1 MDNSNSK
8 QKEND
13 TFQFPQT
20 NRLPNVN
27 ILHHSKITLSP
38 LSPSK
43 SCENLFTSDFI
54 LTLENNDEKRNASEE
69 RSNIKIEENDKFTNF
84 LSRMEMDLERR
95 RTKDKRRQLLL
106 EKSKIKHSEEEIVNG
121 FNRLIDD
128 ANRRIEVK
136 QKMEE
141 LSLEINGKKKDK
153 NEKTYDPEKW
163 KEVYQS
169 RFEKFKNTVQEKIVT
184 KKKEKEEA
192 EKKEIEEYV
201 EQMKN
206 KTIKVP
212 KDKLTK
218 ICQRLYNGRRLPP
231 KLAKKEEEIKQNE
244 IQKQNEKSIKE
255 TKEKQKKNKSKSP
268 KKLVKEK
275 SNIVNRLYPK
285 NLSKSN
291 LFKNR
296 IATSKSPCHNVIVSS
311 SINKSTHKKSASK
324 SSICRVDTHPNN
336 TITDIEQIEEKL
348 FSNLSIKEPGLS
360 NHNDFN
366 YIKQHRPECLKVSI
380 K

>member
-1 MDNSNSK
+1 MDNSK
-8 QKEND
+8 QKDTKDND

-27 ILHHSKITLSP
+27 ILQQSKLTLSP

-43 SCENLFTSDFI
+43 SCENLFTSDF

-69 RSNIKIEENDKFTNF
+69 RSKIKIEENDRFANF

-95 RTKDKRRQLLL
+95 RTKDKRRQLLF

-192 EKKEIEEYV
+192 EKKEIEEYI

-231 KLAKKEEEIKQNE
+231 KLVKKEEEIKQNE
-244 IQKQNEKSIKE
+244 VQKQNIKE

-268 KKLVKEK
+268 KKIVKEK

-311 SINKSTHKKSASK
+311 TKNKSTQKKTASK
-324 SSICRVDTHPNN
+324 SSICRVDTHPSN
-336 TITDIEQIEEKL
+336 ITDIEQIEEKL
-348 FSNLSIKEPGLS
+348 FSNLSIKEPELS

>member
-1 MDNSNSK
+1 MDNSK
-8 QKEND
+8 QKDTKDND

-27 ILHHSKITLSP
+27 ILQQSKLTLSP

-43 SCENLFTSDFI
+43 SCENLFTSDF

-69 RSNIKIEENDKFTNF
+69 RSKIKIEENDRFANF

-95 RTKDKRRQLLL
+95 RTKDKRRQLLF

-153 NEKTYDPEKW
+153 NEKIYDPEKW

-231 KLAKKEEEIKQNE
+231 KLVKKEEEIKQNE
-244 IQKQNEKSIKE
+244 VQKQNIKE

-268 KKLVKEK
+268 KKIVKEK

-311 SINKSTHKKSASK
+311 TINKSTQKKTASK
-324 SSICRVDTHPNN
+324 SSICRVDTHPSN
-336 TITDIEQIEEKL
+336 ITDIEQIEEKL
-348 FSNLSIKEPGLS
+348 FSNLSIKEPELS

>member
-1 MDNSNSK
+1 MDNSK
-8 QKEND
+8 QKDTKDND

-27 ILHHSKITLSP
+27 ILQQSKLTLSP

-43 SCENLFTSDFI
+43 SCENLFTSDF

-69 RSNIKIEENDKFTNF
+69 RSIIKIEENDRFANF

-95 RTKDKRRQLLL
+95 RTKDKRRQLLF

-231 KLAKKEEEIKQNE
+231 KLVKKEEEIKQNE
-244 IQKQNEKSIKE
+244 VQKQNIKE
-255 TKEKQKKNKSKSP
+255 TKQKQKKNKSKSP
-268 KKLVKEK
+268 KKIVKEK

-311 SINKSTHKKSASK
+311 TINKSTQKKTASK
-324 SSICRVDTHPNN
+324 SSICRVDTHPSH
-336 TITDIEQIEEKL
+336 ITDIEQIEEKL
-348 FSNLSIKEPGLS
+348 FSNLSIKEPELL
-360 NHNDFN
+360 NYNDFN

>member
-1 MDNSNSK
+1 MDNSK
-8 QKEND
+8 QKDTKDND

-27 ILHHSKITLSP
+27 ILQQSKLTLSP

-43 SCENLFTSDFI
+43 SCENLFTSDF

-69 RSNIKIEENDKFTNF
+69 RSKIKIEENDRFANF

-95 RTKDKRRQLLL
+95 RTKDKRRQLLF

-201 EQMKN
+201 EKMKN

-231 KLAKKEEEIKQNE
+231 KLVKKEEEIKQNE
-244 IQKQNEKSIKE
+244 VQKQNIKE

-268 KKLVKEK
+268 KKIVKEK

-311 SINKSTHKKSASK
+311 TINKSTQKKTASK
-324 SSICRVDTHPNN
+324 SSICRVDTHPSN
-336 TITDIEQIEEKL
+336 ITDIEQIEEKL
-348 FSNLSIKEPGLS
+348 FSNLSIKEPELS

>member
-1 MDNSNSK
+1 MDNSK
-8 QKEND
+8 QKDTKDND

-27 ILHHSKITLSP
+27 ILQQSKLTLSP

-43 SCENLFTSDFI
+43 SCENLFTSDF

-69 RSNIKIEENDKFTNF
+69 RSKIKIEENDRFANF

-95 RTKDKRRQLLL
+95 RTKDKRRQLLF

-231 KLAKKEEEIKQNE
+231 KLVKKEEEIKQNE
-244 IQKQNEKSIKE
+244 VQKQNIKE

-268 KKLVKEK
+268 KKIVKEK

-311 SINKSTHKKSASK
+311 TINKSTQKKTAYK
-324 SSICRVDTHPNN
+324 SSICRVDTHPSN
-336 TITDIEQIEEKL
+336 ITDIEQIEEKL
-348 FSNLSIKEPGLS
+348 FSNLSIKEPELS

>member
-1 MDNSNSK
+1 MDNSK
-8 QKEND
+8 QKDTKDND

-27 ILHHSKITLSP
+27 ILQQSKLTLSP

-43 SCENLFTSDFI
+43 SCENLFTSDF

-69 RSNIKIEENDKFTNF
+69 RSKIKIEENDRFANF

-95 RTKDKRRQLLL
+95 RTKDKRRQLLF

-231 KLAKKEEEIKQNE
+231 KLVKKEEEIKQNE
-244 IQKQNEKSIKE
+244 VQKQNIKE

-268 KKLVKEK
+268 KKIVKEK

-311 SINKSTHKKSASK
+311 TINKSTQKKTASK
-324 SSICRVDTHPNN
+324 SSICRVDTHPSN
-336 TITDIEQIEEKL
+336 ITDIEQIEEKL
-348 FSNLSIKEPGLS
+348 FSNLSIKRPELS
-360 NHNDFN
+360 NYNDFN
-366 YIKQHRPECLKVSI
+366 YIKQHRRECLKVSI

>member
-1 MDNSNSK
+1 MDNSK
-8 QKEND
+8 QKDTKDND

-27 ILHHSKITLSP
+27 ILQQSKLTLSP

-43 SCENLFTSDFI
+43 SCENLFTSDF

-69 RSNIKIEENDKFTNF
+69 RSKIKIEENDRFANF

-95 RTKDKRRQLLL
+95 RTKDKRRQLLF

-231 KLAKKEEEIKQNE
+231 KLVKKEEEIKELQQE
-244 IQKQNEKSIKE
+244 IEKLKNALNIK
-255 TKEKQKKNKSKSP
+255 N
-268 KKLVKEK
+268 
-275 SNIVNRLYPK
+275 
-285 NLSKSN
+285 
-291 LFKNR
+291 
-296 IATSKSPCHNVIVSS
+296 
-311 SINKSTHKKSASK
+311 
-324 SSICRVDTHPNN
+324 
-336 TITDIEQIEEKL
+336 EEKMNSSYVQTT
-348 FSNLSIKEPGLS
+348 FES
-360 NHNDFN
+360 
-366 YIKQHRPECLKVSI
+366 
-380 K
+380 

>member
-1 MDNSNSK
+1 MDNSK
-8 QKEND
+8 QKDTKDND

-27 ILHHSKITLSP
+27 ILQQSKLTLSP

-43 SCENLFTSDFI
+43 SCENLFTSDF

-69 RSNIKIEENDKFTNF
+69 RSKIKIEENDRFANF

-95 RTKDKRRQLLL
+95 RTKDKRRQLLF

-231 KLAKKEEEIKQNE
+231 KLVKKEEEIKQNE
-244 IQKQNEKSIKE
+244 VQKQNIKE

-268 KKLVKEK
+268 KKIVKEK

-311 SINKSTHKKSASK
+311 TINKSTQKKTASK
-324 SSICRVDTHPNN
+324 SSICRVDTHPSH
-336 TITDIEQIEEKL
+336 ITDIEQIEEKL
-348 FSNLSIKEPGLS
+348 FSNLSIKEPELS

>member
-1 MDNSNSK
+1 MDNSK
-8 QKEND
+8 QKDTKDND

-27 ILHHSKITLSP
+27 ILQQSKLTLSP

-43 SCENLFTSDFI
+43 SCENLFTSDF

-69 RSNIKIEENDKFTNF
+69 RSKIKIEENDRFANF

-95 RTKDKRRQLLL
+95 RTKDKRRQLLF

-231 KLAKKEEEIKQNE
+231 KLVKKEEEIKQNE
-244 IQKQNEKSIKE
+244 VQKQNIKE

-268 KKLVKEK
+268 KKIVKEK

-311 SINKSTHKKSASK
+311 TKNKSTQKKTASK
-324 SSICRVDTHPNN
+324 SSICRVDTHPSN
-336 TITDIEQIEEKL
+336 ITDIEQIEEKL
-348 FSNLSIKEPGLS
+348 FSNLSIKEPELS
-360 NHNDFN
+360 NYNDFN

>member
-1 MDNSNSK
+1 MDNSK
-8 QKEND
+8 QKDTKDND

-27 ILHHSKITLSP
+27 ILQQSKLTLSP

-43 SCENLFTSDFI
+43 SCENLFTSDF

-69 RSNIKIEENDKFTNF
+69 RSKIKIEENDRFANF

-95 RTKDKRRQLLL
+95 RTKDKRRQLLF

-231 KLAKKEEEIKQNE
+231 KLVKKEEEIKQNE
-244 IQKQNEKSIKE
+244 VQKQNIKE

-268 KKLVKEK
+268 KKIVKEK

-311 SINKSTHKKSASK
+311 TINKSTQKKTASK
-324 SSICRVDTHPNN
+324 SSICRVDTHPSN
-336 TITDIEQIEEKL
+336 ITDIEQIEEKL
-348 FSNLSIKEPGLS
+348 FSNLSIKEPELS
-360 NHNDFN
+360 NYNDFN

>member
-1 MDNSNSK
+1 MDNSK
-8 QKEND
+8 QKDTKDND

-27 ILHHSKITLSP
+27 ILQQSKLTLSP

-43 SCENLFTSDFI
+43 SCENLFTSDF

-69 RSNIKIEENDKFTNF
+69 RSKIKIEENDRFANF

-95 RTKDKRRQLLL
+95 RTKDKRRQLLF

-231 KLAKKEEEIKQNE
+231 KLVKKEEEIKQNE
-244 IQKQNEKSIKE
+244 VQKQNIKE

-268 KKLVKEK
+268 KKIVKEK

-311 SINKSTHKKSASK
+311 TKNKSTQKKTASK
-324 SSICRVDTHPNN
+324 SSICRVDTHPSH
-336 TITDIEQIEEKL
+336 ITDIEQIEEKL
-348 FSNLSIKEPGLS
+348 FSNLSIKEPELS
-360 NHNDFN
+360 NYNDFN

>member
-1 MDNSNSK
+1 MDNSK
-8 QKEND
+8 QKDTKDND

-27 ILHHSKITLSP
+27 ILQQSKLTLSP

-43 SCENLFTSDFI
+43 SCENLFTSDF

-69 RSNIKIEENDKFTNF
+69 RSIIKIEENDRFANF

-95 RTKDKRRQLLL
+95 RTKDKRRQLLF

-231 KLAKKEEEIKQNE
+231 KLVKKEEEIKQNE
-244 IQKQNEKSIKE
+244 VQKQNIKE

-268 KKLVKEK
+268 KKIVKEK

-311 SINKSTHKKSASK
+311 TINKSTQKKTASK
-324 SSICRVDTHPNN
+324 SSICRVDTHPSH
-336 TITDIEQIEEKL
+336 ITDIEQIEEKL
-348 FSNLSIKEPGLS
+348 FSNLSIKEPELL
-360 NHNDFN
+360 NYNDFN

>member
-1 MDNSNSK
+1 MDNSK
-8 QKEND
+8 QKDTKDND

-27 ILHHSKITLSP
+27 ILQQSKLTLSP

-43 SCENLFTSDFI
+43 SCENLFTSDF

-69 RSNIKIEENDKFTNF
+69 RSKIKIEENDRFANF

-95 RTKDKRRQLLL
+95 RTKDKRRQLLF

-153 NEKTYDPEKW
+153 NEKTYDPEKR

-184 KKKEKEEA
+184 KMKEKEEA

-231 KLAKKEEEIKQNE
+231 KLVKKEEEIKQNE
-244 IQKQNEKSIKE
+244 VQKQNIKE

-268 KKLVKEK
+268 KKIVKEK

-311 SINKSTHKKSASK
+311 TINKSTQKKTASK
-324 SSICRVDTHPNN
+324 SSICRVDTHPSH
-336 TITDIEQIEEKL
+336 ITDIEQIEEKL
-348 FSNLSIKEPGLS
+348 FSNLSIKEPELS

>member
-1 MDNSNSK
+1 MDNSK
-8 QKEND
+8 QKDTKDND

-27 ILHHSKITLSP
+27 ILQQSKLTLSP

-43 SCENLFTSDFI
+43 SCENLFTSDF

-69 RSNIKIEENDKFTNF
+69 RSKIKIEENDRFANF

-95 RTKDKRRQLLL
+95 RTKDKRRQLLF

-231 KLAKKEEEIKQNE
+231 KLVKKEEEIKQNE
-244 IQKQNEKSIKE
+244 TQKQNIKE

-268 KKLVKEK
+268 KKIVKEK

-311 SINKSTHKKSASK
+311 TKNKSTQKKTASK
-324 SSICRVDTHPNN
+324 SSICRVDTHPSN
-336 TITDIEQIEEKL
+336 ITDIEQIEEKL
-348 FSNLSIKEPGLS
+348 FSNLSIKEPELS
-360 NHNDFN
+360 NYNDFN

>member
-1 MDNSNSK
+1 MDNSK
-8 QKEND
+8 QKDTKDND

-27 ILHHSKITLSP
+27 ILQQSKLTLSP

-43 SCENLFTSDFI
+43 SCENLFTSDF

-69 RSNIKIEENDKFTNF
+69 RSKIKIEENDRFANF

-95 RTKDKRRQLLL
+95 RTKDKRRQLLF

-169 RFEKFKNTVQEKIVT
+169 RFERFKNTVQEKIVT

-231 KLAKKEEEIKQNE
+231 KLVKKEEEIKQNE
-244 IQKQNEKSIKE
+244 VQKQNIKE

-268 KKLVKEK
+268 KKIVKEK

-311 SINKSTHKKSASK
+311 TINKSTQKKTASK
-324 SSICRVDTHPNN
+324 SSICRVDTHPSH
-336 TITDIEQIEEKL
+336 ITDIEQIEEKL
-348 FSNLSIKEPGLS
+348 FSNLSIKEPELS
-360 NHNDFN
+360 NYNDFN

>member
-1 MDNSNSK
+1 MDNSK
-8 QKEND
+8 QKDTKDNY

-27 ILHHSKITLSP
+27 ILQQSKLTLSP

-43 SCENLFTSDFI
+43 SCENLFTSDF

-69 RSNIKIEENDKFTNF
+69 RSKIKIEENDRFANF

-95 RTKDKRRQLLL
+95 RTKDKRRQLLF

-231 KLAKKEEEIKQNE
+231 KLVKKEEEIKQNE
-244 IQKQNEKSIKE
+244 VQKHNIKE

-268 KKLVKEK
+268 KKIVKEK

-311 SINKSTHKKSASK
+311 TINKSTQKKTASK
-324 SSICRVDTHPNN
+324 SSICRVDTHPSN
-336 TITDIEQIEEKL
+336 ITDIEQIEEKL
-348 FSNLSIKEPGLS
+348 FSNLSIKEPELS
-360 NHNDFN
+360 NYNDFN

>member
-1 MDNSNSK
+1 MDNSK
-8 QKEND
+8 QKDTKDND

-27 ILHHSKITLSP
+27 ILQQSKLTLSP

-43 SCENLFTSDFI
+43 SCENLFTSDF

-69 RSNIKIEENDKFTNF
+69 RSKIKIEENDRFANF

-95 RTKDKRRQLLL
+95 RTKDKRRQLLF

-184 KKKEKEEA
+184 KMKEKEEA

-231 KLAKKEEEIKQNE
+231 KLVKKEEEIKQNE
-244 IQKQNEKSIKE
+244 VQKQNIKE

-268 KKLVKEK
+268 KKIVKEK

-311 SINKSTHKKSASK
+311 TINKSTQKKTASK
-324 SSICRVDTHPNN
+324 SSICRVDTHPSN
-336 TITDIEQIEEKL
+336 ITDIEQIEEKL
-348 FSNLSIKEPGLS
+348 FSNLSIKEPELS
-360 NHNDFN
+360 NYNDFN

>member
-1 MDNSNSK
+1 MDNSK
-8 QKEND
+8 QKDTKDND

-27 ILHHSKITLSP
+27 ILQQSKLTLSP

-43 SCENLFTSDFI
+43 SCENLFTSDF

-69 RSNIKIEENDKFTNF
+69 RSKIKIEENDRFANF

-95 RTKDKRRQLLL
+95 RTKDKRRQLLF

-231 KLAKKEEEIKQNE
+231 KLVKKEEEIKQNE
-244 IQKQNEKSIKE
+244 VQKQNIKE

-268 KKLVKEK
+268 KKIVKEK

-311 SINKSTHKKSASK
+311 TINKSTQKKTASK
-324 SSICRVDTHPNN
+324 SSICRVDTHPSN
-336 TITDIEQIEEKL
+336 ITDIEQIEEKL
-348 FSNLSIKEPGLS
+348 FSNLLIKEPELS

>member
-1 MDNSNSK
+1 MDNSK
-8 QKEND
+8 QKDTKDND

-27 ILHHSKITLSP
+27 ILQQSKLTLSP
-38 LSPSK
+38 LYPSK
-43 SCENLFTSDFI
+43 SCENLFTSDF

-69 RSNIKIEENDKFTNF
+69 RSKIKIEENDRFANF

-95 RTKDKRRQLLL
+95 RTKDKRRQLLF

-121 FNRLIDD
+121 FNRLLDD

-231 KLAKKEEEIKQNE
+231 KLVKKEEEIKQNE
-244 IQKQNEKSIKE
+244 VQKQNIKE

-268 KKLVKEK
+268 KKIVKEK

-311 SINKSTHKKSASK
+311 TKNKSTQKKTASK
-324 SSICRVDTHPNN
+324 SSICRVDTHPSN
-336 TITDIEQIEEKL
+336 ITDIEQIEEKL
-348 FSNLSIKEPGLS
+348 FSNLSIKEPELS
-360 NHNDFN
+360 NYNDFN

>member
-1 MDNSNSK
+1 MDNSK
-8 QKEND
+8 QKDTKDND

-27 ILHHSKITLSP
+27 ILQQSKLTLSP

-43 SCENLFTSDFI
+43 SCENLFTSDF

-69 RSNIKIEENDKFTNF
+69 RSKIKIEENDRFANF

-95 RTKDKRRQLLL
+95 RTKDKRRQLLF

-231 KLAKKEEEIKQNE
+231 KLVKKEEEIKQNE
-244 IQKQNEKSIKE
+244 VQKQNIKE

-268 KKLVKEK
+268 KKIVKEK

-311 SINKSTHKKSASK
+311 TINKSTQKKTASK
-324 SSICRVDTHPNN
+324 SSICCVDTHPSH
-336 TITDIEQIEEKL
+336 ITDIEQIEEKL
-348 FSNLSIKEPGLS
+348 FSNLSIKEPELS
-360 NHNDFN
+360 NYNDFN

>member
-1 MDNSNSK
+1 MDNSK
-8 QKEND
+8 QKDTKDND

-27 ILHHSKITLSP
+27 ILQQSKLTLSP

-43 SCENLFTSDFI
+43 SCENLFTSDF

-69 RSNIKIEENDKFTNF
+69 RSKIKIEENDRFANF

-95 RTKDKRRQLLL
+95 RTKDKRRQLLF

-231 KLAKKEEEIKQNE
+231 KLVKKEEEIKQNE
-244 IQKQNEKSIKE
+244 VQKQNIKE

-268 KKLVKEK
+268 KKIVKEK

-311 SINKSTHKKSASK
+311 TINKSTQKKTASK
-324 SSICRVDTHPNN
+324 SSICRVDTHPSN
-336 TITDIEQIEEKL
+336 ITDIEQIEEKL
-348 FSNLSIKEPGLS
+348 FSNLLIKEPELS
-360 NHNDFN
+360 NYNDFN

>member
-1 MDNSNSK
+1 MDNSK
-8 QKEND
+8 QKDTKDND

-27 ILHHSKITLSP
+27 ILQQSKLTLSP

-43 SCENLFTSDFI
+43 SCENLFTSDF

-69 RSNIKIEENDKFTNF
+69 RSKIKIEENDRFANF

-95 RTKDKRRQLLL
+95 RTKDKRRQLLF

-231 KLAKKEEEIKQNE
+231 KLVKKEEEIKQNE
-244 IQKQNEKSIKE
+244 VQKQNIKE

-268 KKLVKEK
+268 KKIVKEK

-311 SINKSTHKKSASK
+311 TKNKSTQKKTASK
-324 SSICRVDTHPNN
+324 SSICRVDTHPSH
-336 TITDIEQIEEKL
+336 ITDIEQIEEKL
-348 FSNLSIKEPGLS
+348 FSNLSIKEPELS

>member
-1 MDNSNSK
+1 MDNSK
-8 QKEND
+8 QKDTKDND

-27 ILHHSKITLSP
+27 ILQQSKLTLSP

-43 SCENLFTSDFI
+43 SCENLFTSDF

-69 RSNIKIEENDKFTNF
+69 RSKIKIEENDRFANF

-95 RTKDKRRQLLL
+95 RTKDKRRQLLF

-192 EKKEIEEYV
+192 EKKEIEEYI

-231 KLAKKEEEIKQNE
+231 KLVKKEEEIKQNE
-244 IQKQNEKSIKE
+244 VQKQNIKE

-268 KKLVKEK
+268 KKIVKEK

-311 SINKSTHKKSASK
+311 TINKSTQKKTASK
-324 SSICRVDTHPNN
+324 SSICRVDTHPSN
-336 TITDIEQIEEKL
+336 ITDIEQIEEKL
-348 FSNLSIKEPGLS
+348 FSNLSIKEPELS

>member
-1 MDNSNSK
+1 MDNSK
-8 QKEND
+8 QKDTKDND

-27 ILHHSKITLSP
+27 ILQQSKLTLSP

-43 SCENLFTSDFI
+43 SCENLFTSDF

-69 RSNIKIEENDKFTNF
+69 RSKIKIEENDRFANF

-95 RTKDKRRQLLL
+95 RTKDKRRQLLF

-231 KLAKKEEEIKQNE
+231 KLVKKEEEIKQNE
-244 IQKQNEKSIKE
+244 VQKQNIKE

-268 KKLVKEK
+268 KKIVKEK

-311 SINKSTHKKSASK
+311 TINKSTQKKTASK
-324 SSICRVDTHPNN
+324 SSICRVDTHPSN
-336 TITDIEQIEEKL
+336 ITDIEQIEEKL
-348 FSNLSIKEPGLS
+348 FSNLSIKEPELS

>member
-1 MDNSNSK
+1 MDNSK
-8 QKEND
+8 QKDTKDND

-27 ILHHSKITLSP
+27 ILQHSKLTLSP

-43 SCENLFTSDFI
+43 SCENLFTSDF

-69 RSNIKIEENDKFTNF
+69 RSKIKIEENDRFANF

-95 RTKDKRRQLLL
+95 RTKDKRRELLF

-201 EQMKN
+201 EQIKN

-231 KLAKKEEEIKQNE
+231 KLVKKEEEIKQNE
-244 IQKQNEKSIKE
+244 VQKQNIKE

-268 KKLVKEK
+268 KKIVKEK

-311 SINKSTHKKSASK
+311 TINKSTQKKTASK
-324 SSICRVDTHPNN
+324 SSICRVDTHPSN
-336 TITDIEQIEEKL
+336 ITDIEQIEEKL
-348 FSNLSIKEPGLS
+348 FSNLSIKEPELS

>member
-1 MDNSNSK
+1 MDNSK
-8 QKEND
+8 QKDTKDND

-27 ILHHSKITLSP
+27 ILQQSKLTLSP

-43 SCENLFTSDFI
+43 SCENLFTSDF

-69 RSNIKIEENDKFTNF
+69 RSKIKIEENDRFANF

-95 RTKDKRRQLLL
+95 RTKDKRRQLLF

-231 KLAKKEEEIKQNE
+231 KLVKKEEEIKQNE
-244 IQKQNEKSIKE
+244 VQKQNIKE

-268 KKLVKEK
+268 KKIVKEK

-311 SINKSTHKKSASK
+311 TINKSTQKKTASK
-324 SSICRVDTHPNN
+324 SSICRVDTHPGN
-336 TITDIEQIEEKL
+336 ITDIEQIEEKL
-348 FSNLSIKEPGLS
+348 FSNLSIKEPELS
-360 NHNDFN
+360 NYNDFN

>member
-1 MDNSNSK
+1 MDNSK
-8 QKEND
+8 QKDTKDND

-27 ILHHSKITLSP
+27 ILQQSKLTLSP

-43 SCENLFTSDFI
+43 SCENLFTSDF

-69 RSNIKIEENDKFTNF
+69 RSKIKIEENDRFANF

-95 RTKDKRRQLLL
+95 RTKDKRRQLLF

-169 RFEKFKNTVQEKIVT
+169 RFERFKNTVQEKIVT

-231 KLAKKEEEIKQNE
+231 KLVKKEEEIKQNE
-244 IQKQNEKSIKE
+244 VQKQNIKE

-268 KKLVKEK
+268 KKIVKEK

-311 SINKSTHKKSASK
+311 TINKSTQKKTASK
-324 SSICRVDTHPNN
+324 SSICRVDTHPSN
-336 TITDIEQIEEKL
+336 ITDIEQIEEKL
-348 FSNLSIKEPGLS
+348 FSNLSIKEPELS
-360 NHNDFN
+360 NYNDFN

>member
-1 MDNSNSK
+1 MDNSK
-8 QKEND
+8 QKDTKDND

-27 ILHHSKITLSP
+27 ILQQSKLTLSP

-43 SCENLFTSDFI
+43 SCENLFTSDF

-69 RSNIKIEENDKFTNF
+69 RSKIKIEENDRFANF

-95 RTKDKRRQLLL
+95 RTKDKRRQLLF

-231 KLAKKEEEIKQNE
+231 KLVKKEEEIKQNE
-244 IQKQNEKSIKE
+244 VQKQNIKE

-268 KKLVKEK
+268 KKIVKEK
-275 SNIVNRLYPK
+275 TNIVNRLYPK

-311 SINKSTHKKSASK
+311 TINKSTQKKTASK
-324 SSICRVDTHPNN
+324 SSICRVDTHPSN
-336 TITDIEQIEEKL
+336 ITDIEQIEEKL
-348 FSNLSIKEPGLS
+348 FSNLSIKEPELS

>member
-1 MDNSNSK
+1 MDNSK
-8 QKEND
+8 QKDTKDND

-27 ILHHSKITLSP
+27 ILQQSKLTLSP

-43 SCENLFTSDFI
+43 SCENLFTSDF

-69 RSNIKIEENDKFTNF
+69 RSKIKIEENDRFANF

-95 RTKDKRRQLLL
+95 RTKDKRRQLLF

-231 KLAKKEEEIKQNE
+231 KLVKKEEEIKQNE
-244 IQKQNEKSIKE
+244 VQKQNIKE

-268 KKLVKEK
+268 KKIVKEK

-311 SINKSTHKKSASK
+311 TINKSTQKKTASK
-324 SSICRVDTHPNN
+324 SSICRVDTHPSH
-336 TITDIEQIEEKL
+336 ITDIEQIEEKL
-348 FSNLSIKEPGLS
+348 FSNLSIKEPELS
-360 NHNDFN
+360 NYNDFN

>member
-1 MDNSNSK
+1 MDNSK
-8 QKEND
+8 QKDTKDND

-27 ILHHSKITLSP
+27 ILQQSKLTLSP

-43 SCENLFTSDFI
+43 SCENLFTSDF

-69 RSNIKIEENDKFTNF
+69 RSKIKIEENDRFANF

-95 RTKDKRRQLLL
+95 RTKDKRRQLLF

-231 KLAKKEEEIKQNE
+231 KLVKKEEEIKQNE
-244 IQKQNEKSIKE
+244 VQKQNIKE

-268 KKLVKEK
+268 KKIVKEK

-311 SINKSTHKKSASK
+311 TINKSTQKKTASK
-324 SSICRVDTHPNN
+324 SSICRVDTHPSN
-336 TITDIEQIEEKL
+336 ITDIEQIEENL
-348 FSNLSIKEPGLS
+348 FSNLLIKEPELS
-360 NHNDFN
+360 NYNDFN

>member
-1 MDNSNSK
+1 MDNSK
-8 QKEND
+8 QKDTKDND

-27 ILHHSKITLSP
+27 ILQQSKLTLSP

-43 SCENLFTSDFI
+43 SCENLFTSDF

-69 RSNIKIEENDKFTNF
+69 RSKIKIEENDRFANF

-95 RTKDKRRQLLL
+95 RTKDKRRQLLF

-231 KLAKKEEEIKQNE
+231 KLVKKEEEIKQNE
-244 IQKQNEKSIKE
+244 VQKQNIKE

-268 KKLVKEK
+268 KKIVKEK

-311 SINKSTHKKSASK
+311 TINKSTQKKTASK
-324 SSICRVDTHPNN
+324 SSICRVDTHHSN
-336 TITDIEQIEEKL
+336 ITDIEQIEEKL
-348 FSNLSIKEPGLS
+348 FSNLSIKEPELS
-360 NHNDFN
+360 NYNDFN